1 MVERDAREHGLEYR
15 HAHGHVCSG
24 AHDHPHDHAP
34 GGTVSVSD
42 RTGTWFATSPA
53 GPLLVAA
60 GAVCGCAA
68 LAVADPTTPGGPTPV
83 CPTKALFGITCPG
96 CGTARMLYS
105 LTHFDLTG
113 AIRYNAIALV
123 AVVLLAWAWVVWM
136 ARTMGTRLP
145 SWTSWKWLPHV
156 TIAVLAIWTVVR
168 LLPFA
173 PFTALHV

>member
-1 MVERDAREHGLEYR
+1 MSLNRYLSASR
-15 HAHGHVCSG
+15 S
-24 AHDHPHDHAP
+24 AP
-34 GGTVSVSD
+34 RQTRRVAQSKGSVSD
-42 RTGTWFATSPA
+42 RAGTWFATSPA

-83 CPTKALFGITCPG
+83 CPTKALLGITCPG